1 VVGGEAGRDL
11 RAEVVLWLGS
21 GLTGVAAAQTP
32 AEEQYAAPADEIPVL
47 EARVEEQEASLQG
60 RIGEISAVGAEL
72 EAQSRADS
80 ARARASDLGE
90 QTSSLERELASRRE
104 TFEAATTGCQEK
116 AQAAYKG
123 GDLQGLSSLLSG

>member
-1 VVGGEAGRDL
+1 
-11 RAEVVLWLGS
+11 LWLGS

-72 EAQSRADS
+72 EQAQSRADS
-80 ARARASDLGE
+80 ARARQRPRGAD
-90 QTSSLERELASRRE
+90 
-104 TFEAATTGCQEK
+104 QE
-116 AQAAYKG
+116 
-123 GDLQGLSSLLSG
+123 S